1 MQRQWRA
8 LRHSLTPKEGAPS
21 HSLQQLQIA
30 SIPAKAPSSCR
41 RAGSASA
48 AGPGPAGPGACPRS
62 GAGVRHRANRDTPA
76 APPAAPPPPPEPVG
90 SKGRGCRAATPPPPG
105 KPGRGAAGGSKESSS
120 SSRPAGIDASS
131 RSSASVGS
139 SPPPPPPPPPH
150 RPTPAASRCYRLAA
164 APRLLCVW
172 PAALI
177 ITCAQAQL
185 IMLLAPLHYSS
196 NTVLHSPH
204 DALPS
209 SFPRTP
215 ASAIMW
221 PHSARGTTHS
231 VINSTPLNQLRCSI
245 LSFAPPSPPPSG
257 CQTCSVRSEVPA

>member
-105 KPGRGAAGGSKESSS
+105 KPGRGAAGGRR
-120 SSRPAGIDASS
+120 SRARRAGPP
-131 RSSASVGS
+131 GS
-139 SPPPPPPPPPH
+139 
-150 RPTPAASRCYRLAA
+150 TPAAAA
-164 APRLLCVW
+164 
-172 PAALI
+172 
-177 ITCAQAQL
+177 
-185 IMLLAPLHYSS
+185 
-196 NTVLHSPH
+196 
-204 DALPS
+204 
-209 SFPRTP
+209 
-215 ASAIMW
+215 
-221 PHSARGTTHS
+221 
-231 VINSTPLNQLRCSI
+231 
-245 LSFAPPSPPPSG
+245 PPPSG
-257 CQTCSVRSEVPA
+257 PLRRRRRRRRPTGRRRRPPAATGSQPHRAYSVSGQQPSSSPAPKHSSLCCSPLCTTAQTLFCTRHTMHSPLLSQGPQLPPSCGHIPLAERRTR